1 VICSTCIARMDDAVV
16 SRLHAVATVRSAART
31 MPRTGLNN
39 NPAQSHTRSIFGLAE
54 VRSIRALNTWG
65 QHGVMQNENLND
77 FNRLQVITV
86 GRLEGVHGA
95 AIHLQSAISGLLS
108 SEQ

>member
-1 VICSTCIARMDDAVV
+1 MRQAAHARD
-16 SRLHAVATVRSAART
+16 
-31 MPRTGLNN
+31 
-39 NPAQSHTRSIFGLAE
+39 FWLAE

-77 FNRLQVITV
+77 FNRLRVMSI
-86 GRLEGVHGA
+86 GRLSGVHDA
-95 AIHLQSAISGLLS
+95 VIHLQAAISGLLG